1 MVWGGVGRERELGPF
16 LLDDQ
21 PMGLWKGPRFPPGR
35 RVRPLKD
42 PGDLCI
48 PTLRWFF
55 LAGDAGEANQ

>member
-1 MVWGGVGRERELGPF
+1 MVEGVGRERELGPF